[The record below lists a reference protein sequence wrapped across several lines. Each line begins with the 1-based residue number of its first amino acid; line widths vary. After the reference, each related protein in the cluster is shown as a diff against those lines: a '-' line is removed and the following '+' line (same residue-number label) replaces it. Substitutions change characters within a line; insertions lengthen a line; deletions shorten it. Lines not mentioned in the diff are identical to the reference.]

1 MIKKLLQFFKNTPHD
16 ALKVHLILC
25 NLSDTIFY
33 KGVKMMVEEFF
44 SVLCEV
50 VQKAG
55 EAVLQIADNGFS
67 TAYKAN
73 QDPVT
78 VADLEANR
86 ILREKLLRRFPDFG
100 WLSEETQD
108 NMERLKKKWVW
119 VVDPIDGTKEF
130 IDGIPEFT
138 ISVALVREGHPLIAA
153 IYNPTTKELFTA
165 MRGKGAWLNGNRIQA
180 NHILKDR
187 PIILASRSEVK
198 RGEFQP
204 FEAYAIVKPVGS
216 IAYKLSLVAA
226 GRADATFSLGPKNE
240 WDIAAGVLLVEE
252 AGGRVTDKEG
262 NPFKFNQPNTLV
274 NGIIAA
280 TQDTYHL
287 IRSMIEKVPRKED

>member
-1 MIKKLLQFFKNTPHD
+1 
-16 ALKVHLILC
+16 
-25 NLSDTIFY
+25 
-33 KGVKMMVEEFF
+33 MMVEEFF

-50 VQKAG
+50 VQKTG

-86 ILREKLLRRFPDFG
+86 ILREKLLRRFPNFG

>member
-1 MIKKLLQFFKNTPHD
+1 MI
-16 ALKVHLILC
+16 
-25 NLSDTIFY
+25 
-33 KGVKMMVEEFF
+33 EEFF

-50 VQKAG
+50 IQEAGKAI
-55 EAVLQIADNGFS
+55 LQIANNGFS
-67 TAYKAN
+67 IAYKAN
-73 QDPVT
+73 YDPVT
-78 VADLEANR
+78 IADLEVDR
-86 ILREKLLRRFPDFG
+86 ILKEKLLGRFPDSG
-100 WLSEETQD
+100 WLSEETRD

-130 IDGIPEFT
+130 VDGIPEFT
-138 ISVALVREGHPLIAA
+138 ISVALVSREYPLLAA

-165 MRGKGAWLNGNRIQA
+165 IRGKGAWLNGNRIRA
-180 NHILKDR
+180 NHALKEC
-187 PIILASRSEVK
+187 PVILASRSEVK

-252 AGGRVTDKEG
+252 AGGKVTDREG
-262 NPFKFNQPNTLV
+262 KSFKFNQPNTLV
-274 NGIIAA
+274 NGIIAT
-280 TQDTYHL
+280 TQDAYHP
-287 IRSMIEKVPRKED
+287 IQNMIENAKW